1 MSLSSKPVDALIY
14 FLAAIDMRKYVDL
27 LSFKVYTYITI
38 YHFLSYFLR
47 GQRTG
52 SVLSKE

>member
-27 LSFKVYTYITI
+27 LSFQVYTYIII